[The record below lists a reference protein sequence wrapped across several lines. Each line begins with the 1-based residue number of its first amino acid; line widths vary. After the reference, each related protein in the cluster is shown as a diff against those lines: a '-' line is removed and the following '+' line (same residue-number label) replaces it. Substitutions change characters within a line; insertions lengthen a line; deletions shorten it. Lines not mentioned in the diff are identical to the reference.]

1 MAAAATRA
9 HAVRAT
15 DGGAEQR
22 LRGARDG
29 RRGGA
34 ATAPAVAA
42 PSVPETCAL
51 VQGACQEGGKRG
63 GAGRAAAAASSRAL
77 RAQWGGRARAQRVTG
92 QGSSPHP
99 AVAFERRLSHA
110 CAGAAGRSAVGRDGA
125 VPAAGRVQGA
135 GAENPAHS
143 APAEAADRVESFS
156 WPRGPHLCD
165 TPGGRGS
172 QKWLRG
178 PLPGGRGTASGTSSV
193 ATAARRA
200 EARRCWRW
208 WFEVGIVQSS
218 ADESRASAGHLLG
231 CTFVS
236 KREIYLLQGNLAFGG
251 AAEST

>member
-143 APAEAADRVESFS
+143 APAEAAD
-156 WPRGPHLCD
+156 
-165 TPGGRGS
+165 
-172 QKWLRG
+172 
-178 PLPGGRGTASGTSSV
+178 
-193 ATAARRA
+193 
-200 EARRCWRW
+200 
-208 WFEVGIVQSS
+208 EVGIGQLKLSTRETS
-218 ADESRASAGHLLG
+218 KKASTIALHGHG
-231 CTFVS
+231 RGFCTERSYFRSNETVD
-236 KREIYLLQGNLAFGG
+236 R
-251 AAEST
+251 

>member
-156 WPRGPHLCD
+156 WPRVPPLC
-165 TPGGRGS
+165 S
-172 QKWLRG
+172 LCAKWEIYLFDQPLRRG
-178 PLPGGRGTASGTSSV
+178 PL
-193 ATAARRA
+193 
-200 EARRCWRW
+200 
-208 WFEVGIVQSS
+208 
-218 ADESRASAGHLLG
+218 LL
-231 CTFVS
+231 TPHTQ
-236 KREIYLLQGNLAFGG
+236 KDQN
-251 AAEST
+251 

>member
-156 WPRGPHLCD
+156 WPRGPPLCSLCGKWEIQAYFLK
-165 TPGGRGS
+165 TPGPIPHFLSRGRKTLRKSNHGVLLG
-172 QKWLRG
+172 LRG
-178 PLPGGRGTASGTSSV
+178 PTDPWGSCEIKLFAGPGIS
-193 ATAARRA
+193 
-200 EARRCWRW
+200 WP
-208 WFEVGIVQSS
+208 
-218 ADESRASAGHLLG
+218 
-231 CTFVS
+231 
-236 KREIYLLQGNLAFGG
+236 
-251 AAEST
+251 

>member
-143 APAEAADRVESFS
+143 APAEAADPGAGGLRSASSRV
-156 WPRGPHLCD
+156 R
-165 TPGGRGS
+165 
-172 QKWLRG
+172 
-178 PLPGGRGTASGTSSV
+178 SSS
-193 ATAARRA
+193 RELQLA
-200 EARRCWRW
+200 EGA
-208 WFEVGIVQSS
+208 
-218 ADESRASAGHLLG
+218 
-231 CTFVS
+231 TFVWQMG
-236 KREIYLLQGNLAFGG
+236 KDG
-251 AAEST
+251 ASSRGD

>member
-1 MAAAATRA
+1 MFWIAHKGLLWHGSGGFARGVHSKITISPTTVAAAATRA

-15 DGGAEQR
+15 DGVAEQR

-51 VQGACQEGGKRG
+51 VQGVRQEGGKCG

-143 APAEAADRVESFS
+143 APAEAADRHRPEFGRRVESFS
-156 WPRGPHLCD
+156 WPRVP
-165 TPGGRGS
+165 PY
-172 QKWLRG
+172 LRAQWE
-178 PLPGGRGTASGTSSV
+178 L
-193 ATAARRA
+193 ARSLA
-200 EARRCWRW
+200 ERR
-208 WFEVGIVQSS
+208 
-218 ADESRASAGHLLG
+218 LLAE
-231 CTFVS
+231 
-236 KREIYLLQGNLAFGG
+236 RE
-251 AAEST
+251 

>member
-156 WPRGPHLCD
+156 WPRGPPLC
-165 TPGGRGS
+165 TLCS
-172 QKWLRG
+172 LC
-178 PLPGGRGTASGTSSV
+178 TASGISSV

-200 EARRCWRW
+200 AARRCWCW
-208 WFEVGIVQSS
+208 WFEIGIVQSS
-218 ADESRASAGHLLG
+218 VLARRVESFSWLHICAD
-231 CTFVS
+231 C
-236 KREIYLLQGNLAFGG
+236 
-251 AAEST
+251 AENCKYF

>member
-77 RAQWGGRARAQRVTG
+77 VRG
-92 QGSSPHP
+92 
-99 AVAFERRLSHA
+99 E
-110 CAGAAGRSAVGRDGA
+110 AAGRGRDG
-125 VPAAGRVQGA
+125 
-135 GAENPAHS
+135 
-143 APAEAADRVESFS
+143 
-156 WPRGPHLCD
+156 
-165 TPGGRGS
+165 
-172 QKWLRG
+172 
-178 PLPGGRGTASGTSSV
+178 
-193 ATAARRA
+193 
-200 EARRCWRW
+200 
-208 WFEVGIVQSS
+208 
-218 ADESRASAGHLLG
+218 
-231 CTFVS
+231 
-236 KREIYLLQGNLAFGG
+236 
-251 AAEST
+251 

>member
-1 MAAAATRA
+1 MHPARGRHRLAPQLTTLRPLRRRTTGVAQKATPGVGCSLDPSPAAPSPGRLTAHGALGCSPPPPRVPRRHACPCLDALCASRA
-9 HAVRAT
+9 RVSGT
-15 DGGAEQR
+15 D
-22 LRGARDG
+22 
-29 RRGGA
+29 GA

-156 WPRGPHLCD
+156 WPRGPPLCSLC
-165 TPGGRGS
+165 G
-172 QKWLRG
+172 KW
-178 PLPGGRGTASGTSSV
+178 
-193 ATAARRA
+193 
-200 EARRCWRW
+200 
-208 WFEVGIVQSS
+208 
-218 ADESRASAGHLLG
+218 
-231 CTFVS
+231 
-236 KREIYLLQGNLAFGG
+236 EIYLFDTSSKCLVAR
-251 AAEST
+251 

>member
-143 APAEAADRVESFS
+143 APAEAADRHRPEFGRRVESFS
-156 WPRGPHLCD
+156 WPRVPPLC
-165 TPGGRGS
+165 G
-172 QKWLRG
+172 KW
-178 PLPGGRGTASGTSSV
+178 
-193 ATAARRA
+193 
-200 EARRCWRW
+200 
-208 WFEVGIVQSS
+208 
-218 ADESRASAGHLLG
+218 
-231 CTFVS
+231 
-236 KREIYLLQGNLAFGG
+236 EIYLFDGQG
-251 AAEST
+251 THKP

>member
-34 ATAPAVAA
+34 PTAPAVAA

-135 GAENPAHS
+135 GAESPAHS

-156 WPRGPHLCD
+156 WPRGPHLC
-165 TPGGRGS
+165 G
-172 QKWLRG
+172 K
-178 PLPGGRGTASGTSSV
+178 SSV
-193 ATAARRA
+193 GAFCLGVPHDGVGRVGLGPPVGFFPLFTPEFSQQKKKFSAEMTMSTLPKWVIWCLEGLRVACHVTRRT
-200 EARRCWRW
+200 
-208 WFEVGIVQSS
+208 VV
-218 ADESRASAGHLLG
+218 AGEYHQPSL
-231 CTFVS
+231 
-236 KREIYLLQGNLAFGG
+236 
-251 AAEST
+251 

>member
-99 AVAFERRLSHA
+99 AVAFERACRTPAQGPQGGQLWGETVPCRPRAGCKAQAPKTPRIPPQQRL
-110 CAGAAGRSAVGRDGA
+110 
-125 VPAAGRVQGA
+125 
-135 GAENPAHS
+135 
-143 APAEAADRVESFS
+143 
-156 WPRGPHLCD
+156 L
-165 TPGGRGS
+165 
-172 QKWLRG
+172 
-178 PLPGGRGTASGTSSV
+178 
-193 ATAARRA
+193 
-200 EARRCWRW
+200 
-208 WFEVGIVQSS
+208 I
-218 ADESRASAGHLLG
+218 ESRASAG
-231 CTFVS
+231 
-236 KREIYLLQGNLAFGG
+236 RGG
-251 AAEST
+251 HICAESGKYISLIGLPTRPPQTSWRAHTHRICPWKRHRHVPRLAAVS

>member
-156 WPRGPHLCD
+156 WPRGPHLCGKWEIWSD
-165 TPGGRGS
+165 TS
-172 QKWLRG
+172 K
-178 PLPGGRGTASGTSSV
+178 V
-193 ATAARRA
+193 
-200 EARRCWRW
+200 
-208 WFEVGIVQSS
+208 EVN
-218 ADESRASAGHLLG
+218 LL
-231 CTFVS
+231 F
-236 KREIYLLQGNLAFGG
+236 
-251 AAEST
+251 